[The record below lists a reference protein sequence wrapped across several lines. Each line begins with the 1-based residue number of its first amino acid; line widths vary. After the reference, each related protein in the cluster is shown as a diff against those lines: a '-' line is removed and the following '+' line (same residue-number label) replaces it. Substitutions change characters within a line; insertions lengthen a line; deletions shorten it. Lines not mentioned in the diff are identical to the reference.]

1 MRAMKFYSTW
11 EGLMPQYFFD
21 VRSSDWDYTDPD
33 GFSLPDDEAAIA
45 YAERMIREL
54 KDDDGDDYDAA
65 DLRMLI
71 RNEIGPVRF
80 SIPFNPIKERTPAR
94 AIGSTI

>member
-1 MRAMKFYSTW
+1 
-11 EGLMPQYFFD
+11 MPQYFFD
-21 VRSSDWDYTDPD
+21 VRSSTWDYTDPD
-33 GFSLPDDEAAIA
+33 GISLPDDEAAIA

-54 KDDDGDDYDAA
+54 KDDDGNDYDEP

-71 RNEIGPVRF
+71 RNEIGTVRF
-80 SIPFNPIKERTPAR
+80 SIPFNPMKERAPAR